1 MGYEDWYQLIDIT
14 APAAGAAVKRK
25 VPGETWERPIS
36 FRYKLV
42 TSAVVKNRFPA
53 VTFLDG
59 DGNSFLHV
67 ESNVAVPASTTAFL
81 NFFVDC
87 GGNAF
92 PNGGEGFAVL
102 PEIMMAP
109 GFALQADVTSID
121 AGDQI
126 SGVRLYVCR
135 YPSGEWASS
144 PGSVPYSPETELLR
158 G

>member
-1 MGYEDWYQLIDIT
+1 MGYEDWLQLIALTD
-14 APAAGAAVKRK
+14 PAAGLPIKRK
-25 VPGETWERPIS
+25 VPGETYEMPVS
-36 FRYKLV
+36 LRYKLV

-53 VTFLDG
+53 VTFQDG

-81 NFFVDC
+81 NFFIYC

-92 PNGGEGFAVL
+92 PNGGEGFASL
-102 PEIMMAP
+102 PTILMPP

-121 AGDQI
+121 PGDQL
-126 SGVRLYVCR
+126 SGGRLFVRR
-135 YPSGEWASS
+135 YPSGEWVSS
-144 PGSVPYSPETELLR
+144 PGAVPYSPDVALEF